1 MKRNINSGR
10 IVYRAAATLPTS
22 KQPAFQVRVLAAL
35 ASKRLRPLLAIG
47 LVILLF
53 STGLT
58 TQIRSVRAQQTA
70 AGDLD
75 PTFGNGGKVT
85 TQIFGFQD
93 VTFAVAVQPDAK
105 IVAAGNTEKQSGDQD
120 SDDFA
125 LVRYNTDGSLDT
137 TFGTGGKVTTDF
149 FGFEDGALA
158 VALQPNG
165 QIVAAGF
172 AAKQSANQGS
182 NDFALARYNTDG
194 SLDTTFGNGGKVTTD
209 FFGSDDSAQAMAIEP
224 NGQIVLAGFAET
236 AAHTN
241 IEFAL
246 ARYNTD
252 GSLDPAFGSGGK
264 VTTAFSEF
272 SDFALAVALQPNG
285 EIVAAGDSQPQAS
298 VGASVVFAL
307 ARYNTNGTLDTT
319 FGSGGKVT
327 TSFFGFGDKASAV
340 AVQPDGMIVAAGFS
354 ETSTGF
360 DLALARYSANGSL
373 DATFGNGGKVTTAF
387 FGTGGQANAIALQ
400 PDAKIVAAGYAV
412 PQNGIGS
419 VFALARYNTNG
430 SLDTTFGTGGT
441 VTTNFFGNDKAFAVA
456 LPLDGTIV
464 VTGYTQTENASFE
477 IAVARYLAG
486 AVPGDFSVEATPASQ
501 TVSAGQSTSY
511 TINLQA
517 PGAAE
522 AIGSNPEA
530 TSVTLS
536 ASVSPATSDIA
547 TSFTA
552 ASVNV
557 PGSSTLNVT
566 TTQTTPVGTY
576 TIAVTSTAGSL
587 TQVTNVTLTVSGPDF
602 SLSFAQPTVTAQ
614 PGTKTSVELNIAR
627 TAGLKGKVTITPS
640 SPPAGITVKPAGGTS
655 TSASSAT
662 FKLKIAA
669 SVAAASYQLTFTGK
683 DKSGT
688 THSAD
693 VTLVVP

>member
-1 MKRNINSGR
+1 MKRKPNSAR
-10 IVYRAAATLPTS
+10 TACRTTATLPTS
-22 KQPAFQVRVLAAL
+22 NHPAFQVNLLAAL
-35 ASKRLRPLLAIG
+35 TSKRLRSLLAIG
-47 LVILLF
+47 LMVLLF
-53 STGLT
+53 STSLS
-58 TQIRSVRAQQTA
+58 TQVRSVKAQQTA
-70 AGDLD
+70 AGKLD
-75 PTFGNGGKVT
+75 ATFGNGGKVT

-93 VTFAVAVQPDAK
+93 VTFAVAVQPDGM
-105 IVAAGNTEKQSGDQD
+105 IVAAGNTEKQNGNQD

-125 LVRYNTDGSLDT
+125 LVRYTTGGNLDT

-158 VALQPNG
+158 VVLQPDG
-165 QIVAAGF
+165 KIVAAGF
-172 AAKQSANQGS
+172 AAKQSADQGS
-182 NDFALARYNTDG
+182 NDFALARYNPDG

-209 FFGSDDSAQAMAIEP
+209 FFGSDDSAQAMALQP

-236 AAHTN
+236 AARTN
-241 IEFAL
+241 IEFAVG
-246 ARYNTD
+246 RYNAD
-252 GSLDPAFGSGGK
+252 GSLDTAFGSGGK

-272 SDFALAVALQPNG
+272 SDFALAVALQPDG
-285 EIVAAGDSQPQAS
+285 KIVAAGNTQPQAS
-298 VGASVVFAL
+298 DGASVVFAV
-307 ARYNTNGTLDTT
+307 ARYNTNGTLDAT
-319 FGSGGKVT
+319 FGTGGKVT
-327 TSFFGFGDKASAV
+327 TAFFGFGDKASAV

-360 DLALARYSANGSL
+360 DLAVARYNTNGSL
-373 DATFGNGGKVTTAF
+373 DATFGDGGKVTTAF

-456 LPLDGTIV
+456 LPPDGTIV

-486 AVPGDFSVEATPASQ
+486 AVPGDFSVAATPASQ
-501 TVSAGQSTSY
+501 AVSAGQSTSY

-517 PGAAE
+517 PAATE
-522 AIGSNPEA
+522 AVGVNPEA

-536 ASVSPATSDIA
+536 ADVSPATSDI
-547 TSFTA
+547 TTTFTA
-552 ASVNV
+552 ASVEL

-566 TTQTTPVGTY
+566 TTKATPVGTY
-576 TIAVTSTAGSL
+576 TITITSTAGVL
-587 TQVTNVTLTVSGPDF
+587 TQATNVTLIVSGPDF
-602 SLSFAQPTVTAQ
+602 SLSFAQPTVTAE
-614 PGTKTSVELNIAR
+614 PGTKATVVLNINR
-627 TAGLKGKVTITPS
+627 LDGLKGSVSITPPS
-640 SPPAGITVKPAGGTS
+640 APTGIKVKPASVIS
-655 TSASSAT
+655 TTGASAT

-688 THSAD
+688 THSAT
-693 VTLVVP
+693 VTLVVQ